1 MKKATAILSALLVAV
16 MMMAASVCAA
26 EINLIPE
33 DADWVMTE
41 AGGSGASWS
50 YGENGLTVKDNGA
63 GRPNIAYSLETPL
76 TVDVAN
82 ATLSYKITN
91 VNTAGNIAILI
102 TLSDTEVIVPHRL
115 FTDEGIDFEAGTGYD
130 SGSGD
135 LMNGSYEGEISLANL
150 KVADG
155 VNLKDYTPADGKIT
169 ITAISLYATGGA
181 EYTVNELS
189 ISDGKTAEESSEA
202 PTESSEAPTTSS
214 EAPAASSGAPASSA
228 GTPSTGDAGVAAL
241 VIVAGLSITGALVL
255 RKRHS

>member
-63 GRPNIAYSLETPL
+63 GWPNIAYSLETPL

-135 LMNGSYEGEISLANL
+135 LMNGSYEGEIALANL

-155 VNLKDYTPADGKIT
+155 INLKDYTPADGKIT

-181 EYTVNELS
+181 EYTINELS

-241 VIVAGLSITGALVL
+241 VIVAGLSVTGALVL

>member
-1 MKKATAILSALLVAV
+1 M
-16 MMMAASVCAA
+16 
-26 EINLIPE
+26 
-33 DADWVMTE
+33 
-41 AGGSGASWS
+41 
-50 YGENGLTVKDNGA
+50 
-63 GRPNIAYSLETPL
+63 
-76 TVDVAN
+76 AN

-91 VNTAGNIAILI
+91 VNTAGNLAILI

-135 LMNGSYEGEISLANL
+135 LMNGSYEGEIALANL
-150 KVADG
+150 KVSDG
-155 VNLKDYTPADGKIT
+155 INLKDYTPADGKIT

>member
-26 EINLIPE
+26 EINLVPE

-63 GRPNIAYSLETPL
+63 GWPNIAYSLETPL

-91 VNTAGNIAILI
+91 VNTAGNLAILI

-130 SGSGD
+130 SVGKLYTDEVIKIFYQVTVGETTWGCTKDGWVS
-135 LMNGSYEGEISLANL
+135 LKYVSLEG
-150 KVADG
+150 
-155 VNLKDYTPADGKIT
+155 
-169 ITAISLYATGGA
+169 
-181 EYTVNELS
+181 
-189 ISDGKTAEESSEA
+189 
-202 PTESSEAPTTSS
+202 
-214 EAPAASSGAPASSA
+214 
-228 GTPSTGDAGVAAL
+228 
-241 VIVAGLSITGALVL
+241 
-255 RKRHS
+255 

>member
-63 GRPNIAYSLETPL
+63 GWPNIAYSLETPL

-181 EYTVNELS
+181 EYTVLS
-189 ISDGKTAEESSEA
+189 LIH
-202 PTESSEAPTTSS
+202 
-214 EAPAASSGAPASSA
+214 
-228 GTPSTGDAGVAAL
+228 
-241 VIVAGLSITGALVL
+241 I
-255 RKRHS
+255 

>member
-63 GRPNIAYSLETPL
+63 GWPNIAYSLETPL

-135 LMNGSYEGEISLANL
+135 LMNGSYEGEISLANPE
-150 KVADG
+150 G
-155 VNLKDYTPADGKIT
+155 CRRRQ
-169 ITAISLYATGGA
+169 
-181 EYTVNELS
+181 
-189 ISDGKTAEESSEA
+189 SE
-202 PTESSEAPTTSS
+202 
-214 EAPAASSGAPASSA
+214 GLHA
-228 GTPSTGDAGVAAL
+228 GRRQDHHHRNFAV
-241 VIVAGLSITGALVL
+241 
-255 RKRHS
+255 RHGRRGIHGQRAVDQRRQDR